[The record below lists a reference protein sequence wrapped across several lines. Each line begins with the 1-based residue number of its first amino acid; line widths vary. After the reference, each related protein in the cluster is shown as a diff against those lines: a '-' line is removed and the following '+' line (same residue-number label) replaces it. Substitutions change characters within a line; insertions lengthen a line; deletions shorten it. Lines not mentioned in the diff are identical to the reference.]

1 MRDQAEQ
8 LRSLVLRS
16 ARDNMDSPAPPPQ
29 LVVLTGGKGGVGTTT
44 LSVNLAVA
52 MAQQGRRVVLVDADL
67 QRADVAALC
76 GLNERFTIA
85 DVLSARVSIHEVLD
99 RGPGGI
105 QILPGAWASGAL
117 VQCTVAAQQRL
128 IQQLKSLGRHADMIL
143 VDAGSGAGE
152 VVRRFWQAADDV
164 VLVSTPDPV
173 AVMDSYAVIKML
185 LAGEQPPP
193 VRIVV
198 NQTEDE
204 TSAEEVHQ
212 RIDIS
217 CHRFLGIRTVAAGH
231 VPHDRHVPA
240 AAQNLVP
247 MMIQSPKCQ
256 AARAMERI
264 AASLSAFGGTRR
276 AATRSSADGPS
287 ARAAA

>member
-16 ARDNMDSPAPPPQ
+16 ARDNMNPPAPPPQ

-52 MAQQGRRVVLVDADL
+52 MAQQGRRVILVDADL
-67 QRADVAALC
+67 QRADVASLC

-85 DVLSARVSIHEVLD
+85 DVLSARVNIHEVLD

-117 VQCTVAAQQRL
+117 VHCTVTAQQRL
-128 IQQLKSLGRHADMIL
+128 IQQLKSLGRHADIIL
-143 VDAGSGAGE
+143 LDAGSGACE
-152 VVRRFWQAADDV
+152 VVRRFWREADDV
-164 VLVSTPDPV
+164 GLISTPDPV

-185 LAGEQPPP
+185 LAGEPPP
-193 VRIVV
+193 VRVVV

-204 TSAEEVHQ
+204 TSAEEVYR
-212 RIDIS
+212 RIDLS

-247 MMIQSPKCQ
+247 LMIQSPKSQ

-264 AASLSAFGGTRR
+264 AASLSTFDGARR
-276 AATRSSADGPS
+276 AVTRSGADQPS